1 MNTLSTLIIT
11 PYKKEKKKKRR
22 RRRRDLWDKYE
33 LNTDIY
39 ICWMGPVGSAFY
51 FWQVGSLVTLT
62 SLHVLQVLLFL
73 THVPHAQIL
82 HDACSSFFF
91 YKKIGVILY
100 HPKQPDNQP
109 SLLN

>member
-39 ICWMGPVGSAFY
+39 IC
-51 FWQVGSLVTLT
+51 
-62 SLHVLQVLLFL
+62 
-73 THVPHAQIL
+73 
-82 HDACSSFFF
+82 
-91 YKKIGVILY
+91 
-100 HPKQPDNQP
+100 
-109 SLLN
+109 